1 MSSPRGEPAGG
12 LRIGMV
18 CPYDWSV
25 PGGVR
30 QHIADLSEQLR
41 VRGNEVTILT
51 PASDH
56 LSLPTGVVAAGSPV
70 GVPFNGS
77 VARIA
82 FDPSAFSRTREW
94 LRAGRFDLLHV
105 HEPASPSL
113 AGIACWCAT
122 GPIVATFHASHEY
135 ATLMRT
141 FSPLIR
147 TALDKVTARIAVSA
161 QARVTLLTHL
171 GAQSVVIPNGVTI
184 AHFAAGG
191 ADTPDC
197 RVRRP
202 AGPASDG
209 PAPHR
214 ATDGG
219 TGALRIL
226 FLGRLDEPR
235 KGLEVLMAALPEVLA
250 GHPAL
255 TVQIAG
261 PGDPG
266 DVPSHLD
273 RRWAHRVQWL
283 GEVSDAEKAALFASA
298 TIYVAPNTGRES
310 FGIVLLEA
318 MAAGAGIVASDL
330 PAFRDVL
337 DGGRCGLLVP
347 VGEPAALARGL
358 NLALSDVRGRTARIA
373 AGRQR
378 VLGFDWS
385 VVTGQILDVYASVMT
400 LGGGV
405 QEDLRGQLYGRVSP
419 TGRRTHRQA
428 RRTVR

>member
-1 MSSPRGEPAGG
+1 MNSPRGEPAAG

-30 QHIADLSEQLR
+30 QHIADLSDQLR
-41 VRGNEVTILT
+41 LRGNEVSILT
-51 PASDH
+51 PASDQ
-56 LSLPTGVVAAGSPV
+56 LSLPVGVVAAGSPV

-161 QARVTLLTHL
+161 QAQATLLTHL
-171 GAQSVVIPNGVTI
+171 GAQSVIIPNGVTI
-184 AHFAAGG
+184 SHFSA
-191 ADTPDC
+191 
-197 RVRRP
+197 VRT
-202 AGPASDG
+202 AES
-209 PAPHR
+209 
-214 ATDGG
+214 
-219 TGALRIL
+219 RIL

-235 KGLEVLMAALPEVLA
+235 KGLGVLIEALPEVLT
-250 GHPAL
+250 GNPAV

-266 DVPSHLD
+266 DLPTHLD
-273 RRWAHRVQWL
+273 ARWAHRVQWL
-283 GEVSDAEKAALFASA
+283 GEVTDAEKAALFSAA

-358 NLALSDVRGRTARIA
+358 NLALRDDRGRTARIV

-378 VLGFDWS
+378 VQGFDWS

-405 QEDLRGQLYGRVSP
+405 LEDLRGQIYGRVSP
-419 TGRRTHRQA
+419 TGRRAHRQA
-428 RRTVR
+428 RRMVR